1 MYTSEPQQ
9 HLYLPSSAGLTV
21 LSLHQVH
28 WGRVM
33 QSLQTVYCSQSCAI
47 TAAAWEEEGT
57 IVQVKTNFE
66 VLSPGE
72 KVFHIYFILAIYVCT
87 QITSCE
93 LHSVMIP

>member
-1 MYTSEPQQ
+1 
-9 HLYLPSSAGLTV
+9 
-21 LSLHQVH
+21 
-28 WGRVM
+28 M

-57 IVQVKTNFE
+57 IVQVKTLSSTHNFE

-72 KVFHIYFILAIYVCT
+72 KVSHIYFILAIYVCT